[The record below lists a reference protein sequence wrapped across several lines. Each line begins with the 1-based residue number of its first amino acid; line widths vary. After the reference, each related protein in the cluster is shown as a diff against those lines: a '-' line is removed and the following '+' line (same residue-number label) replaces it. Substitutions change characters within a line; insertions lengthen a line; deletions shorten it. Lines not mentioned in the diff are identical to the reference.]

1 MKRLVVLAALLAAV
15 LACASCQATAT
26 IGEAQV
32 PAAGSAPAGP
42 SVSASGE
49 PEPVL
54 ILVECEKD
62 LDLGKMLSWMYE
74 KRNENVNIQFK
85 AGDLSDGI
93 ENLKAGDAQAA
104 LFWLNGDELSE
115 YGDMRP
121 EPFFSDGI
129 AVIVNE
135 SNSVEGLTSEQLSG
149 ILTGKITDWV
159 EVGGAAGQITVY
171 AGLAP
176 YGRQI
181 DNTLGITLGNMS
193 ENYTSYNGDYG
204 CEAIRNEAGGISFTS
219 LASAAGKNV
228 KVLKLNGTAPSGEA
242 VMSGAY
248 TLKRDYYLISGGDEE
263 TQKFIDYCLEDPDV
277 AAYIYDKG
285 YIKP

>member
-1 MKRLVVLAALLAAV
+1 MKRCVIFALLLAAV
-15 LACASCQATAT
+15 LACASCQTSEK
-26 IGEAQV
+26 ISEAQV
-32 PAAGSAPAGP
+32 PAAGSAPAGQP
-42 SVSASGE
+42 SASGE

-54 ILVECEKD
+54 IRVECED
-62 LDLGKMLSWMYE
+62 GLDLGKMLSWMYG
-74 KRNENVNIQFK
+74 KRNEDVKIEFKTSGLSEGMESVK
-85 AGDLSDGI
+85 AGDS
-93 ENLKAGDAQAA
+93 QAA
-104 LFWLNGDELSE
+104 LFGLDDSELSQFA
-115 YGDMRP
+115 DMKP
-121 EPFFSDGI
+121 ELFFADGI

-135 SNSVEGLTSEQLSG
+135 SNSIEGLTAEQLSA
-149 ILTGKITDWV
+149 ILAGKITDWA

-181 DNTLGITLGNMS
+181 ENTLGVTFGSMS
-193 ENYTSYNGDYG
+193 EDYTSYNGDYG

-228 KVLKLNGTAPSGEA
+228 KVLKLDGAAPSGEA